1 MAFSAS
7 SLFFSDFENALIR
20 VIRGPTM
27 TEDPALLSA
36 LRLHLVPGVG
46 PRTMETL
53 LTAFGSAERVLAA
66 TETELLSIDGVGPKL
81 ANAIRRSHHSD
92 EAEQELARCY
102 ELGARIFAR
111 GTEGYPVL
119 LAEIPDAPSILY
131 CRGEIL
137 PQDEIAVAIVGSR
150 RCTYYGLNQAE
161 RIAGGLA
168 RAGITV
174 VSGLAKGIDAAAHRA
189 ALAAGGRTLAVTA
202 TGLETVY
209 PPEHRDLA
217 DEVAAAGAIL
227 TEFRLSQK
235 PLAGLFPQRNRVIS
249 GLSLGVILIEASRK
263 SGALHTARH
272 AMEQNRDVFAI
283 PGRVDNAASEGCH
296 DLIRDGATL
305 IRGVDDV
312 LEQLGPLLRPVSI
325 SSQVTS
331 QDRPFDPTPKKHEVR
346 SVAELS
352 LNEQERGVLQHV
364 ASDPTPIDN
373 VLSAAAIDPSRVLA
387 TLTVLEMKRLVKR
400 LPGNLFVRTP

>member
-1 MAFSAS
+1 MDDSQI
-7 SLFFSDFENALIR
+7 LD
-20 VIRGPTM
+20 
-27 TEDPALLSA
+27 A

-46 PRTMETL
+46 PRMMEVL
-53 LTAFGSAERVLAA
+53 LGAFGSAERVLTA
-66 TETELLSIDGVGPKL
+66 TEAELLSVDGVGPKL
-81 ANAIRRSHHSD
+81 SNAIRRARNSD
-92 EAEQELARCY
+92 EAERELARCR
-102 ELGARIFAR
+102 EINATVLTR
-111 GTEGYPVL
+111 GTEGYPHL
-119 LAEIPDAPSILY
+119 LAQIPDAPAILY
-131 CRGEIL
+131 CRGEL
-137 PQDEIAVAIVGSR
+137 RPQDEIAIAIVGSR

-209 PPEHRDLA
+209 PAEHADLA

-249 GLSLGVILIEASRK
+249 GLSLGVIVIEASRK

-272 AMEQNRDVFAI
+272 AMEQNRDVFAV
-283 PGRVDNAASEGCH
+283 PGRIDNAASEGCH

-312 LEQLGPLLRPVSI
+312 LEQLGPLLRPVSVPSPI
-325 SSQVTS
+325 PNRANATTGTASAIP
-331 QDRPFDPTPKKHEVR
+331 REVR
-346 SVAELS
+346 SIAELS
-352 LNEQERGVLQHV
+352 LNDQERGVLQHV
-364 ASDPTPIDN
+364 TGDPTPVDAVLAASEID
-373 VLSAAAIDPSRVLA
+373 ASRVLA
-387 TLTVLEMKRLVKR
+387 TLTVLEMKRLVRR